1 MTVTTDDTPA
11 ARRDEAGTAP
21 GDRPFRPDVQGLRAV
36 AILLVVLYHASIPGM
51 SGGYVGVDVFF
62 VISGFVIT
70 GVLLRERASTGRT
83 SIRAFY
89 GRRARRI
96 IPAATLVIIATVLA
110 TFFFLGSATGW
121 TTAVDGKWASV
132 FLANFHFAGTATN
145 YLASQS
151 PPSPLQ
157 NYWSLAV
164 EEQFYIVYPTAFLVV
179 AAFMTWVSFRVRL
192 GALLGATIVGSYVLS
207 IVMTTSNPSAAY
219 FSPFTRAWEL
229 ALGGLLALTSDTLRR
244 LAPLVAAGASWL
256 GLGGIL
262 LAAFIFSSTTAYP
275 GSLVAIPVLG
285 TALVIAGG
293 TAQPAHGAELVLRL
307 RPFQLLGLVSY
318 SLYLW
323 HWPIL
328 TIAAQRDGKTTL
340 PVAENVVLVALALLL
355 AVGTYALVENPI
367 RHSRILMTRRWASVA
382 TGLCLMASSLAVT
395 TFEVHRYNASAT
407 TASIA
412 NAASGTA
419 CPYPTKEQIAS
430 MHYAAGSGR
439 RASGGPA
446 APPRTRMVVVGDSTA
461 CTLLLGLAA
470 VGPSYG
476 IRVESGGVIGC
487 GIVSGRLAPYYYNGL
502 DLLAY
507 TKTCQSRA
515 RAAEASAFRLGKP
528 DIILWSST
536 DERSAIAIHTPTGNE
551 VLLQG
556 SPRWRKVM
564 LRRMDTRLQQFI
576 ATGATVV
583 LLLQPPFVDAG
594 SPTRPTTK
602 DADFARLNSMLRQIA
617 ARHPG
622 HIGVLDLSARVCP
635 SGPPCPYRVGGLII
649 RPDDEHYESAGSL
662 WVATWLVPRVLS
674 TVRNT
679 S

>member
-1 MTVTTDDTPA
+1 MTVTTDDTPEA
-11 ARRDEAGTAP
+11 LRDEAGTAP
-21 GDRPFRPDVQGLRAV
+21 GDRRFRPDVQGLRAV
-36 AILLVVLYHASIPGM
+36 AILLVVLYHASIPGL

-70 GVLLRERASTGRT
+70 GVLLRERTSTGST

-96 IPAATLVIIATVLA
+96 IPAATLVIIATVVA
-110 TFFFLGSATGW
+110 TFIFVGSATGW

-179 AAFMTWVSFRVRL
+179 AALMTRVPLRVRL
-192 GALLGATIVGSYVLS
+192 GALLGATIVSSYVLS
-207 IVMTTSNPSAAY
+207 IVMTASNPSAAY

-229 ALGGLLALTSDTLRR
+229 ALGGLLAVTSDSLRR
-244 LAPLVAAGASWL
+244 LGPLVAAGASWL
-256 GLGGIL
+256 GLGAIVSS
-262 LAAFIFSSTTAYP
+262 AFVFTSATAYP
-275 GSLVAIPVLG
+275 GSLVVVPVLG
-285 TALVIAGG
+285 SALVIAGG
-293 TAQPAHGAELVLRL
+293 TAQPPYGAEVALRL

-340 PVAENVVLVALALLL
+340 PVGENLGLLILGLALA
-355 AVGTYALVENPI
+355 VVTYRLVENPI
-367 RHSRILMTRRWASVA
+367 RHSKPLMTRRWASIA
-382 TGLCLMASSLAVT
+382 MGLCLIASSLAVT
-395 TFEVHRYNASAT
+395 TFEVHRYQASAPSAGVADAT
-407 TASIA
+407 P
-412 NAASGTA
+412 GTA
-419 CPYPTKEQIAS
+419 CALPTKRQVASLHYPT
-430 MHYAAGSGR
+430 R
-439 RASGGPA
+439 RATSVPA
-446 APPRTRMVVVGDSTA
+446 VPAETRMVVVGDSTA
-461 CTLLLGLAA
+461 CTLLIGLAA

-476 IRVESGGVIGC
+476 IQVESGAVIGC

-502 DLLAY
+502 DLEAY
-507 TKTCQSRA
+507 TRTCQSRA
-515 RAAEASAFRLGKP
+515 RAAEAAALRLGKP
-528 DIILWSST
+528 DVIVWSST
-536 DERSAIAIHTPTGNE
+536 FERSGIALHTPTGLE
-551 VLLQG
+551 VLVQG
-556 SPRWRKVM
+556 TPRWRKVM
-564 LRRMDTRLQQFI
+564 LQRMDTRLKQFI

-594 SPTRPTTK
+594 SPSRPTAK
-602 DADFARLNSMLRQIA
+602 DAEFALLNTMLGQLA

-622 HIGVLDLSARVCP
+622 HVGVLDLSTRVCP
-635 SGPPCPYRVGGLII
+635 SGPPCPYRVGGLVV
-649 RPDDEHYESAGSL
+649 RPDGADYESAGSL
-662 WVATWLVPRVLS
+662 WVATWLVPRILS
-674 TVRNT
+674 TVRAT